1 MLRADRWGRL
11 REGVRRCQLRRGAW
25 YPVLRVGTD
34 AAVVVVRHQSV
45 IVPPSYLEI
54 VDARPS
60 KWTLIARERYAVCPN
75 CAERVALG
83 AVPERMRCV
92 RCGAVCTP
100 EAGEPRIATHDVQC
114 VAIRGSP
121 ATGIP

>member
-11 REGVRRCQLRRGAW
+11 RDGVRRCQLRRGAW
-25 YPVLRVGTD
+25 YPVLRVGAD

-54 VDARPS
+54 VDTRPS
-60 KWTLIARERYAVCPN
+60 KWTVVARERYAVCPN

-83 AVPERMRCV
+83 AVPERMRCG
-92 RCGAVCTP
+92 RCRGVFEVELEP
-100 EAGEPRIATHDVQC
+100 ELSAP
-114 VAIRGSP
+114 S
-121 ATGIP
+121 

>member
-60 KWTLIARERYAVCPN
+60 KWTLIARSEEHTSELQSLTNLVCRLLLEKKNKRTQTPN
-75 CAERVALG
+75 TQQE
-83 AVPERMRCV
+83 
-92 RCGAVCTP
+92 
-100 EAGEPRIATHDVQC
+100 
-114 VAIRGSP
+114 S
-121 ATGIP
+121 